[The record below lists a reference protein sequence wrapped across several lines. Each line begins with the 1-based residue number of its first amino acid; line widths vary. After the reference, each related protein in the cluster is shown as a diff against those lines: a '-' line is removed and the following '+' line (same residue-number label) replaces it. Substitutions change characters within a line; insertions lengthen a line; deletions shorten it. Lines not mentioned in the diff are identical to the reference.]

1 MEKVKAT
8 LLKYKGKQE
17 IKERIKRKKSE
28 RDRMK
33 VRHRESENKHRVKL
47 SLISVNL
54 TKKSKVLFQ
63 LFHDSLE
70 NLGFRTFKDIQ
81 RGHSWLV

>member
-33 VRHRESENKHRVKL
+33 VRHRESENKHRLKL

-70 NLGFRTFKDIQ
+70 NLGFRVRTFKD
-81 RGHSWLV
+81 RYSTWT